1 MKLSQFKFEL
11 PEELIAQEPLKT
23 RHDSRLLVV
32 HSKERRIEHRK
43 FHDILDIFDEGDVFV
58 VNNTKVFTAR
68 MYGQK
73 EKTGAQIEVFL
84 LRELNHDLRLWDVL
98 VDPARKI
105 RVGNKLYFG
114 DDDLVAEVV
123 DNTTSRGRTIRF
135 LFDGD
140 DEAFDKVIKKL
151 GETPIPKYITR
162 TVKEEDEQW
171 YQSLFAKHVGAVA
184 APAAQLHLTRE
195 LLMRLDIK
203 GVNFAEITLHLGLGA
218 FREVEVE
225 DLTKHKMDSEYYKI
239 TQETCDVVNQ
249 AIVNKNRVV
258 AVGGSVMRAME
269 TSVSSMRTLNPSEGW
284 TDKFLFPPHD
294 FNIAN
299 AFITNL
305 HQPESPLYMMACA
318 YTDHEF
324 MAEVYQEA
332 IKEKY
337 RFLCYGDAMLIL

>member
-11 PEELIAQEPLKT
+11 PEELIAQEPLNT

-32 HSKERRIEHRK
+32 HSKERRIEHK
-43 FHDILDIFDEGDVFV
+43 MFKDILDIFDEDDVFV

-84 LRELNHDLRLWDVL
+84 LRELNHELRLWDVL

-135 LFDGD
+135 LFDGT
-140 DEAFDKVIKKL
+140 DEEFDRVIKKL

-162 TVKEEDEQW
+162 GVKEEDEAW
-171 YQSLFAKHVGAVA
+171 YQSLFAKNVGAVA
-184 APAAQLHLTRE
+184 APAAQLHITRE
-195 LLMRLDIK
+195 LMMRLDIK
-203 GVNFAEITLHLGLGA
+203 GIRFAEITLHLGLGA

-225 DLTKHKMDSEYYKI
+225 DLTKHKMDSEYYRI
-239 TQETCDVVNQ
+239 DENACNMVND
-249 AIVNKNRVV
+249 AISKRKRVV

-269 TSVSSMRTLNPSEGW
+269 SSVSSTSTLNPSEGW
-284 TDKFLFPPHD
+284 TDKFIFPPYD
-294 FNIAN
+294 YNIAN

-305 HQPESPLYMMACA
+305 HQPESPLFMMACS
-318 YTDHEF
+318 YVDHDF
-324 MAEVYQEA
+324 MNEVYQEA